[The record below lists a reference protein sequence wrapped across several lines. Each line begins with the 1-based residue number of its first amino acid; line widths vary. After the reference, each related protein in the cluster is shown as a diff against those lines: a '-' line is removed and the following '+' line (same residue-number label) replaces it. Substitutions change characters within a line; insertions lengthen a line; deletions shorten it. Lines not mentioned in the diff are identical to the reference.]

1 MDVTP
6 KPDAERLKAF
16 ELFLESNVSGKNR
29 SNRQIASTLGV
40 SAMTIGRWREVD
52 KWDEKVG
59 KVLTESA
66 NASESTVNAL
76 KRRVRKGLLDGLNHL
91 QNIATDVKTPAR
103 DRIAAVKALAEIA
116 VKMDAVVAASG
127 AGSAQA
133 NLPEFDDTL
142 EDEKWQTSE
151 QTDKPEPRP
160 DGDDSP
166 RSPEQPEKPEP
177 QVENSP
183 SSPQV
188 DSELPQVDAPS
199 LSDSSPSE
207 TTA

>member
-1 MDVTP
+1 MAIDVTP

-16 ELFLESNVSGKNR
+16 ELFLESNTSGKHR

-133 NLPEFDDTL
+133 NVPEFDDTL
-142 EDEKWQTSE
+142 EDDKWTTE
-151 QTDKPEPRP
+151 QTEQPEPRP
-160 DGDDSP
+160 EESDS
-166 RSPEQPEKPEP
+166 RTSPEP
-177 QVENSP
+177 QERLE
-183 SSPQV
+183 PQPETLPPFRPE
-188 DSELPQVDAPS
+188 DSELLPVAAQ
-199 LSDSSPSE
+199 
-207 TTA
+207 

>member
-1 MDVTP
+1 MAIDVTP

-16 ELFLESNVSGKNR
+16 ELFLESNTSGKHR

-91 QNIATDVKTPAR
+91 QTIATDEDTPAR
-103 DRIAAVKALAEIA
+103 DRIAAVKALADIA
-116 VKMDAVVAASG
+116 VRLDAVVAASG

-133 NLPEFDDTL
+133 NVPEFDDTL
-142 EDEKWQTSE
+142 EDAKWQTTE
-151 QTDKPEPRP
+151 QDEQPEPKP
-160 DGDDSP
+160 ADADSL
-166 RSPEQPEKPEP
+166 SVPEPLEKPEP
-177 QVENSP
+177 QPESLSN
-183 SSPQV
+183 SPQV
-188 DSELPQVDAPS
+188 VLVLTSEDAPAPKV
-199 LSDSSPSE
+199 DQ
-207 TTA
+207 T